1 MNTGHAVH
9 LLYGCVVVGM
19 WYTVAVV
26 HLNMCTLNVG
36 HVPAML
42 GTVIMQLG
50 LYLWC
55 NSISTF
61 CIRGNA
67 IYVSYTMPQHCTYR
81 VYMLTTC
88 VQAVHCTRRVY
99 MLTTCVQAVHC
110 TRRVCVH
117 VDDVCTGS
125 ALYTPCVCTC

>member
-1 MNTGHAVH
+1 
-9 LLYGCVVVGM
+9 M
-19 WYTVAVV
+19 WYAVAVV
-26 HLNMCTLNVG
+26 HLNMCTLNVR

-67 IYVSYTMPQHCTYR
+67 ITVS
-81 VYMLTTC
+81 C
-88 VQAVHCTRRVY
+88 VQSLSIVLQCFDAVGWAAGRASG
-99 MLTTCVQAVHC
+99 L
-110 TRRVCVH
+110 
-117 VDDVCTGS
+117 
-125 ALYTPCVCTC
+125 